1 MSLNSAQPELVIPV
15 KAVSARSIWGKVL
28 LEMRKSNLINIHS
41 ICIDIADVSIDKNKF
56 TISVSKSINF
66 ETLKKEQNY
75 RDLVD
80 TFYKLG
86 YNYDIALTYEPNKMK
101 KDDKVKILS
110 QILGCKVTLF
120 KR

>member
-1 MSLNSAQPELVIPV
+1 MLILIKINLLFRLV
-15 KAVSARSIWGKVL
+15 
-28 LEMRKSNLINIHS
+28 NQLI
-41 ICIDIADVSIDKNKF
+41 
-56 TISVSKSINF
+56 
-66 ETLKKEQNY
+66 KKEQNY

-80 TFYKLG
+80 TFHKLG